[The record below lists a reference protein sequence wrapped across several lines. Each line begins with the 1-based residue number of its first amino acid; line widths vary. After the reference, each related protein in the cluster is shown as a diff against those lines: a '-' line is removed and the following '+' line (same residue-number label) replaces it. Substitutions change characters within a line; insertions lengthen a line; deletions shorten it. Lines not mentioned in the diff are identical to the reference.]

1 MKHMA
6 VWAIGLSL
14 ISLLGFVDEDGDSYS
29 LKVPRYA
36 IVHPVGVLIV
46 EGRETVT
53 DWTITSYSLDDIL
66 SPAYDTPSTLP
77 SRKGIT
83 HGKV

>member
-14 ISLLGFVDEDGDSYS
+14 ILATGFVDRDGDSYS
-29 LKVPRYA
+29 LKTPRYA

-46 EGRETVT
+46 EGREITT

-77 SRKGIT
+77 SRKGIMR
-83 HGKV
+83 GKV